1 VNSTAAIIIL
11 AGGLGSRL
19 GANKPF
25 QRLAGKPLV
34 THVIDRVSGL
44 SDEFVV
50 VVARDASRAE
60 FLRAVPEPVKVIN
73 DQLEGKSP
81 LIGIV
86 TALRTITSQYAVV
99 LSCDVPFVS
108 KPVIQLLLER
118 ALRTDAAVPRW
129 KSGRLEPLQA
139 VYRSE
144 PMLREAEEA
153 RSEGYLSPADV
164 INRLAKVTYV
174 SVEDELRQLDPGLAT
189 FFNVN
194 TKDDVAKA
202 ELIFKQRH
210 ELKK

>member
-1 VNSTAAIIIL
+1 VNSTAAIIML

-25 QRLAGKPLV
+25 ERLAGKPLV

>member
-25 QRLAGKPLV
+25 ERLAGKPLV

-50 VVARDASRAE
+50 VVARDAPRAE

-153 RSEGYLSPADV
+153 RSEGCLSPADV

>member
-25 QRLAGKPLV
+25 QRLAGKPLI
-34 THVIDRVSGL
+34 THVIERMSGL

-60 FLRAVPEPVKVIN
+60 FLRAVPEPVKVVN

>member
-1 VNSTAAIIIL
+1 VNSAAAIILL

-25 QRLAGKPLV
+25 QPLAGKPLI
-34 THVIDRVSGL
+34 THVIERVSGL

-50 VVARDASRAE
+50 VVARNASRAE
-60 FLRAVPEPVKVIN
+60 FLRAVPEPVKVVN
-73 DQLEGKSP
+73 DEVEGKSP

-86 TALRTITSQYAVV
+86 SGLRATSSQYAVV
-99 LSCDVPFVS
+99 LSCDVPFVNRV
-108 KPVIQLLLER
+108 VIQLLLER
-118 ALRTDAAVPRW
+118 VLGADAAVPRW
-129 KSGRLEPLQA
+129 MSGRLEPLQA
-139 VYRSE
+139 VYRKE

-153 RSEGYLSPADV
+153 QSEGHLSPVDV
-164 INRLAKVTYV
+164 INRLARVTHV

-194 TKDDVAKA
+194 TKQDLAKA
-202 ELIFKQRH
+202 EVMFEQRH